1 MSLSGYRSIADLPNL
16 PGVRRSNL
24 SSNPTLFKEYL
35 RENLGASNHIKSDS
49 FYDDKDALDQLSA
62 SIYAYPADAKSFND
76 TAGRYSLRSAQSDR
90 KSGTR
95 ALPYSNINKAP
106 SFVTNNDQMCNF
118 TAYFVEN
125 VPENLDESQR
135 VRVVDITVYV
145 VDESMEVREPY
156 IANSGLNQGK
166 LVKKS
171 RFLKPNSDQYYG
183 LADFTAGSV
192 VRLFKR
198 EYTILNCNDF
208 TRGYLAG
215 IDVDFGDAIPTPT
228 STDMRIRKREGAG
241 GPPAELFSCP
251 SRPFT
256 SLSKNFYEKGK
267 LVLRYYGTWD
277 GQDEPIP
284 TKYRVRVH
292 YFLADDNIEIISEY
306 RRNDGRDRVPKLL
319 RKMRVLKPSP
329 TDYGIMTSAQ
339 SNFLDDSCYYNYTDI
354 KVGSTINVVGNDILI
369 YDADD
374 FTRNYLADN
383 GCPLGERLNLVFEK
397 PPQKIVADP
406 PPHNGFGS
414 EEDSLQTCSGSLMP
428 KPPKKDGLKQKLYAG
443 QMLRFRIKFRRPKA
457 VDAEREFILQVFLED
472 DTIQIRE
479 IPNRNS
485 GFAGGKFLSRS
496 RQHHKDGKQILP
508 GDITLGKTL
517 YVQSHE
523 FEVLDADEFSLK
535 YMEQNADVWQDSSS
549 ESLAKTLRCH
559 EESLREVL
567 RGMEDRALQE
577 MSYDEL
583 HDILSSVGVNLT
595 TQEKLT
601 LVRAMDPK
609 RKGSV
614 KFYRLFRIINDES
627 MYDSWRSTS
636 NSTLL

>member
-1 MSLSGYRSIADLPNL
+1 MFHVGYNSIADLPNL

-35 RENLGASNHIKSDS
+35 RDNLGASNHIKSDS

-62 SIYAYPADAKSFND
+62 SLYAYPADAKSFND
-76 TAGRYSLRSAQSDR
+76 TSGRYSLRSAQSDR
-90 KSGTR
+90 KSNTR
-95 ALPYSNINKAP
+95 ALPYSNIGKAP

-118 TAYFVEN
+118 TAYFVEQ
-125 VPENLDESQR
+125 VPENLDESTR

-145 VDESMEVREPY
+145 VDEAIEIREPR

-166 LVKKS
+166 LVKKN
-171 RFLKPNSDQYYG
+171 RFLKPNSDEYYG
-183 LADFTAGSV
+183 LADFKAGGTL
-192 VRLFKR
+192 RLFKR
-198 EYTILNCNDF
+198 DYTILKCNDF
-208 TRGYLAG
+208 TLEYLAG
-215 IDVDFGDAIPTPT
+215 LGVDFGEALPIPQ
-228 STDMRIRKREGAG
+228 STDMRIKKRDGTGA
-241 GPPAELFSCP
+241 PPELFSCP

-256 SLSKNFYEKGK
+256 ALSKNFYDKGK

-277 GQDEPIP
+277 GQEEPIP

-292 YFLADDNIEIISEY
+292 YFLADDQIEIISEY

-339 SNFLDDSCYYNYTDI
+339 SSFLDDSCYYTHADI
-354 KVGSTINVVGNDILI
+354 KIGSTINIVGNDILI

-374 FTRNYLADN
+374 FTRTYLRDE
-383 GCPLGERLNLVFEK
+383 GCPLDKKLDLVFEK
-397 PPQKIVADP
+397 PSQKITSDP
-406 PPHNGFGS
+406 PPYNGFGS

-428 KPPKKDGLKQKLYAG
+428 KAPKKDGLKQKLFAG
-443 QMLRFRIKFRRPKA
+443 QMLRFRIKFRSPKP

-485 GFAGGKFLSRS
+485 GFSGGKFLSRS
-496 RQHHKDGKQILP
+496 RQRHPNGKQIVP
-508 GDITLGKTL
+508 GDITLGTTL

-523 FEVLDADEFSLK
+523 FVVLDADAGSLK
-535 YMEQNADVWQDSSS
+535 YMEQNAEIWRDSST

-559 EESLREVL
+559 EEGLREVL
-567 RGMEDRALQE
+567 AGMQDRSIQE
-577 MSYDEL
+577 MSYDEM
-583 HDILSSVGVNLT
+583 HDILNSVGVNLT
-595 TQEKLT
+595 AQEKLT
-601 LVRAMDPK
+601 LIRAMDPK
-609 RKGSV
+609 KKGTV
-614 KFYRLFRIINDES
+614 KFYRLFRIISDENMFS
-627 MYDSWRSTS
+627 SWRSS
-636 NSTLL
+636 SASRLL

>member
-1 MSLSGYRSIADLPNL
+1 MSLSAYNSISDLPNL

-35 RENLGASNHIKSDS
+35 RDNLGASKHIKSDS

-62 SIYAYPADAKSFND
+62 SVYQYPADTKSFND

-90 KSGTR
+90 LSNSR
-95 ALPYSNINKAP
+95 SLPYSNIGKAP
-106 SFVTNNDQMCNF
+106 SFVVNNDQMCSF
-118 TAYFVEN
+118 TAYFVEH
-125 VPENLDESQR
+125 VPENLDESNR

-145 VDESMEVREPY
+145 VDEAIEVREPR
-156 IANSGLNQGK
+156 INNSGLNQGK
-166 LVKKS
+166 LVKKN
-171 RFLKPNSDQYYG
+171 RFLKPDSDEYYG
-183 LADFTAGSV
+183 LADFKAGGILK
-192 VRLFKR
+192 LFKR
-198 EYTILNCNDF
+198 EYTLLNCNDF

-215 IDVDFGDAIPTPT
+215 LDIDFGEPLATPQ
-228 STDMRIRKREGAG
+228 STDMRIKKREGTA
-241 GPPAELFSCP
+241 GPPTELFSSP

-256 SLSKNFYEKGK
+256 TLSKNFYEKGK
-267 LVLRYYGTWD
+267 MVLRYYGTWD
-277 GQDEPIP
+277 GQEEPIP

-319 RKMRVLKPSP
+319 RKMRVLKPCP

-374 FTRNYLADN
+374 FTRSYLNDD
-383 GCPLGERLNLVFEK
+383 GCPLGRKLDLVFES
-397 PPQKIVADP
+397 PPNKIVSDP
-406 PPHNGFGS
+406 PPYNGFGS

-428 KPPKKDGLKQKLYAG
+428 KAPKKDGLKQKLYAG

-485 GFAGGKFLSRS
+485 GFSGGKFLSRS
-496 RQHHKDGKQILP
+496 RQRHQNGKQILP

-517 YVQSHE
+517 YIQSHE
-523 FEVLDADEFSLK
+523 FVVLDADVGSLK
-535 YMEQNADVWQDSSS
+535 YMEQNADIWQDSST

-559 EESLREVL
+559 EEGLREVL
-567 RGMEDRALQE
+567 SGMEDRGIQE
-577 MSYDEL
+577 MPYDEM
-583 HDILSSVGVNLT
+583 HDILNSVGVNLT

-601 LVRAMDPK
+601 LIRAMDPK
-609 RKGSV
+609 KKGTV
-614 KFYRLFRIINDES
+614 KFYRLFRIISDENMFS
-627 MYDSWRSTS
+627 SWRSTS
-636 NSTLL
+636 A